1 MAVPGS
7 SRVYF
12 GSTVAYNTS
21 RSAPLLCGDRQL
33 HETLMRLTGSEEDVL
48 GSSVDAD
55 ENLSDEATQYIRKKI
70 ASTRE
75 TAIAYCKHTNTDFVI
90 VEGGATGP
98 TFNPKDLTTG
108 FAVLAVAGRQTDHS
122 EPELLAQTIV
132 YSDTADREANM
143 RLYADSAA
151 ELCSEVLSRKPSD
164 ASTRHVSV
172 DNTVTAENYQDC
184 FDRSS
189 HLRSD
194 ESVMNEMQNDANAK
208 HVVLRG
214 TDQVLFASKDQL
226 LLPTYADLNEDRALL
241 NDIQGAVLKR
251 IFVGRLGSSQTPIF
265 ALALPEDT
273 EVQSHEAHFANTR
286 SHGAFLNPIHNEL
299 AMTATALVNWQK
311 SNKYCPVTGTPLEY
325 IHGGTCARSTNT
337 EDRPVLHW
345 PRQDPSIIVLVE
357 NQASTH
363 ALLAR
368 SPRHPSYL
376 YTCIAGFVEAGE
388 TFESAV
394 LRETNEEVGV
404 TVDDDSIQYI
414 YSQPWPFPRSC
425 MIGMHARARE
435 IGLPSINIDPNE
447 LVDAQWF
454 DKEVIY
460 QATVETDRLGAVMD
474 PKVVEDQKTKGLWDG
489 KLLVPAK
496 GVLARTLIDKWLN

>member
-1 MAVPGS
+1 M
-7 SRVYF
+7 
-12 GSTVAYNTS
+12 
-21 RSAPLLCGDRQL
+21 
-33 HETLMRLTGSEEDVL
+33 
-48 GSSVDAD
+48 
-55 ENLSDEATQYIRKKI
+55 
-70 ASTRE
+70 
-75 TAIAYCKHTNTDFVI
+75 
-90 VEGGATGP
+90 
-98 TFNPKDLTTG
+98 TTG
-108 FAVLAVAGRQTDHS
+108 FAVLAVSGKQTDS
-122 EPELLAQTIV
+122 EPELLAQTII

-151 ELCSEVLSRKPSD
+151 ELLCSEVLSRKPSD
-164 ASTRHVSV
+164 AGMHDESV
-172 DNTVTAENYQDC
+172 DNTATTEKYQDC

-194 ESVMNEMQNDANAK
+194 ELVMNEMLNDANAI

-214 TDQVLFASKDQL
+214 TDQVLFSSKDL
-226 LLPTYADLNEDRALL
+226 LCLPTYADLNEDCTPLL
-241 NDIQGAVLKR
+241 NDIQDAMLKR

-265 ALALPEDT
+265 ALALSGDA
-273 EVQSHEAHFANTR
+273 EVQSNEAHFANPR
-286 SHGAFLNPIHNEL
+286 SHGAFLNPLHNEL
-299 AMTATALVNWQK
+299 ALTATALVNWQK
-311 SNKYCPVTGTPLEY
+311 SNKYCPVTGTPLEF

-404 TVDDDSIQYI
+404 TVDHDSVHYI

-425 MIGMHARARE
+425 MIGMHAKARE
-435 IGLPSINIDPNE
+435 FGLPPIKIDPNE

-460 QATVETDRLGAVMD
+460 QATLETDRLGAVMD
-474 PKVVEDQKTKGLWDG
+474 PSVVEDQKAKGLWDG

-496 GVLARTLIDKWLN
+496 GVLARTLIDKWLK